1 MASEKYSVGV
11 KAFVPSIVKL
21 LENAN
26 EIIRQTSKRVLKAL
40 AKRLDN
46 PIFQSDLK
54 NELKIQNV
62 RQTTIDYLLCE
73 GNGRFHENEDNSAEL
88 AIHSKQG
95 ESPILIVML
104 Y

>member
-1 MASEKYSVGV
+1 M
-11 KAFVPSIVKL
+11 
-21 LENAN
+21 ENAN

-73 GNGRFHENEDNSAEL
+73 GNGRFHENELNSVEL
-88 AIHSKQG
+88 ATCDKQG
-95 ESPILIVML
+95 ESPILNVML